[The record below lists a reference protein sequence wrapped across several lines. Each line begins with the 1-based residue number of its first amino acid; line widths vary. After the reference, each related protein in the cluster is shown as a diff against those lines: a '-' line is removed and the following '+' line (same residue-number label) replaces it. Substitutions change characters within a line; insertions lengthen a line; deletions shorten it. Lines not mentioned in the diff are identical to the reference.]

1 AAEVA
6 RRIAPGF
13 PQPPP
18 DRSPRLVS
26 ICDEGGEALDRGLVT
41 FFAAPHT
48 ATGEDVLEISIHGS
62 PVLAARLL
70 AAAAASGARRARAGE
85 FTERAFLL
93 GRIDLLEAEA
103 VRDLIE
109 ARTETGARLSAR
121 RLEGGLSLRLAAVRE
136 ALVGAAAAIA
146 AAVDFA
152 ED

>member
-1 AAEVA
+1 WM
-6 RRIAPGF
+6 
-13 PQPPP
+13 
-18 DRSPRLVS
+18 
-26 ICDEGGEALDRGLVT
+26 
-41 FFAAPHT
+41 
-48 ATGEDVLEISIHGS
+48 HGR

-70 AAAAASGARRARAGE
+70 AAAAASGARPARAGE

-152 ED
+152 EDVGEAVPPEARQQLDDARSELTRLLATYQTRRL